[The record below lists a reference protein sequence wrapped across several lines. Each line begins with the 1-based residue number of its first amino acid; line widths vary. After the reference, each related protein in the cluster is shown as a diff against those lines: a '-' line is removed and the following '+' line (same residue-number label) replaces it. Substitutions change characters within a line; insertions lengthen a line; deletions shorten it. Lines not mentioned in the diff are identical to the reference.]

1 MCGGTAPALTGTL
14 SQLKANW
21 LRTQLLL
28 EGLPWEATTARTV
41 EARIAEVT
49 EVHRESKNVIL
60 CSRPFFTS
68 PPKSKMKIMP

>member
-21 LRTQLLL
+21 LRTQLSL

-49 EVHRESKNVIL
+49 EVHKESK
-60 CSRPFFTS
+60 
-68 PPKSKMKIMP
+68 M